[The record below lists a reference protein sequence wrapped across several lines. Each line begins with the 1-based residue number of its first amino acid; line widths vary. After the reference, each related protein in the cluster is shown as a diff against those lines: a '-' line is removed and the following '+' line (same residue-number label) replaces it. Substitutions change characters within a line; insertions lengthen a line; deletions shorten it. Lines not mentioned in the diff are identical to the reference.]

1 MPHIEDWGCLC
12 VFQCATEQD
21 NNEKML
27 IDGVIEGYSLLSEN
41 SYAFRAGAVGVMGGV
56 GGLYPGLSKT
66 HGFSEL
72 PEWPDPKAPWSI
84 LEPSSEHGLM
94 AQIERLIEG
103 LPEGSKVPSDVRLD
117 TSAGRVHIHPSAS
130 IGQFV
135 RIEGPCYIG
144 ADAEVRHAAYL
155 RRGSWICE
163 GGVVGHATEVKNS
176 VFLPGAKA
184 PHFNYV
190 GDSILGFGVNLG
202 AGTKL
207 SNVRNDRREIR
218 VMLEGGTWSDT
229 GLRKMGALVGD
240 GCEVGCNVVTN
251 PGAILA
257 PGTMVHPNET
267 VTGWLG
273 PPRS

>member
-1 MPHIEDWGCLC
+1 ME
-12 VFQCATEQD
+12 
-21 NNEKML
+21 
-27 IDGVIEGYSLLSEN
+27 
-41 SYAFRAGAVGVMGGV
+41 GV

-66 HGFSEL
+66 HGFSGL
-72 PEWPDPKAPWSI
+72 PEWPDPEAPWSI
-84 LEPSSEHGLM
+84 LEPSSKHGLM
-94 AQIERLIEG
+94 AQIDCLIG
-103 LPEGSKVPSDVRLD
+103 DLPEGSEVPSDVRID

-155 RRGSWICE
+155 RKGSWICD
-163 GGVVGHATEVKNS
+163 GAVVGHATEVKNS
-176 VFLPGAKA
+176 IFLPGAKA

-207 SNVRNDRREIR
+207 SNVRNDRREIMVTHKDGSR
-218 VMLEGGTWSDT
+218 EHT
-229 GLRKMGALVGD
+229 GLRKMGALIGD
-240 GCEVGCNVVTN
+240 GSEVGCNVVTN

-257 PGTMVHPNET
+257 PETMVAPNET
-267 VTGWLG
+267 VSGWRG
-273 PPRS
+273 SPTS

>member
-1 MPHIEDWGCLC
+1 
-12 VFQCATEQD
+12 
-21 NNEKML
+21 
-27 IDGVIEGYSLLSEN
+27 
-41 SYAFRAGAVGVMGGV
+41 MGGV
-56 GGLYPGLSKT
+56 GELYPGLSKT
-66 HGFSEL
+66 HGFSGL
-72 PEWPDPKAPWSI
+72 PEWPDPEAPWSI
-84 LEPSSEHGLM
+84 LEPGSQHGLM

-103 LPEGSKVPSDVRLD
+103 LAAETEVPSDVRID
-117 TSAGRVHIHPSAS
+117 TSAGQVYIHPSAS

-144 ADAEVRHAAYL
+144 ANAEVRHTAYL
-155 RRGSWICE
+155 RRGSWICD
-163 GGVVGHATEVKNS
+163 GAVVGHATEVKNS
-176 VFLPGAKA
+176 VLLPDAKA

-218 VMLEGGTWSDT
+218 LTLGDGTRTDT

-240 GCEVGCNVVTN
+240 GSELGCNVVTN

-257 PGTMVHPNET
+257 PATMVNPNET

-273 PPRS
+273 PPTS

>member
-1 MPHIEDWGCLC
+1 MMWGVADL
-12 VFQCATEQD
+12 F
-21 NNEKML
+21 
-27 IDGVIEGYSLLSEN
+27 
-41 SYAFRAGAVGVMGGV
+41 
-56 GGLYPGLSKT
+56 PGLAEFQESI
-66 HGFSEL
+66 GL
-72 PEWPDPKAPWSI
+72 PEWIEPGAPWSI
-84 LEPSSEHGLM
+84 LASGPDSGLM
-94 AQIERLIEG
+94 AQIEHLIES
-103 LPEGSKVPSDVRLD
+103 LEEGSDINQDS
-117 TSAGRVHIHPSAS
+117 RVDYNAEHVYIHPSAS

-155 RRGSWICE
+155 RKGSWVCE
-163 GGVVGHATEVKNS
+163 GAVVGHATEVKNS
-176 VFLPGAKA
+176 IFLPGAKA

-218 VMLEGGTWSDT
+218 LTLGDGSRVDT

-257 PGTMVHPNET
+257 PRTLIPPNET

-273 PPRS
+273 RPMS